1 MILSSSGEF
10 CLLNAWNYF
19 NPISEFENF
28 FFFWVNQVS
37 RDRVAVH
44 VSVSLLLH
52 YIVLSIVLTGVVK
65 NAVQSPSCLIQI
77 HQNCQTKSSLHCR
90 HTLWIPGLSSRIWPD
105 ISLILWCLYFKF
117 CPAFLVVFSE
127 KVHQY
132 YLSCHN
138 QMQKSLPYIS
148 LALYWEF
155 FFLPYQKLFSKVSQG
170 QSPSGSGMDSE
181 WEYHFDQQTSVLLPC
196 FFKV

>member
-77 HQNCQTKSSLHCR
+77 HQNCQAKSSLHCR

-117 CPAFLVVFSE
+117 CPAFLVFFSE

-155 FFLPYQKLFSKVSQG
+155 FFALPKVILKGVPRTVSKWKWDGLWVRIPFWSANFSSAALLF
-170 QSPSGSGMDSE
+170 
-181 WEYHFDQQTSVLLPC
+181 
-196 FFKV
+196 